1 MRTLSICVLTSSLV
15 LGGCGSTPGERGVSG
30 AGIGASA
37 GAVLGAVTGMTVLQG
52 AVIGATAGGLTGAL
66 TREDQINLGK
76 PAWKQGQA
84 AAPAQTATKQYSYSG
99 GGASTVRDLQS
110 ALRSLG
116 YYRGPIDG
124 VAGPKTAT
132 AIRSYQRQNGLV
144 VDGRASP
151 ELLSH
156 IRQNG

>member
-1 MRTLSICVLTSSLV
+1 MRTMMACVLTSTLV
-15 LGGCGSTPGERGVSG
+15 LSGCGSTPTERGVSG

-66 TREDQINLGK
+66 TRQDQINLGQ

-84 AAPAQTATKQYSYSG
+84 AAPTSTARSNYAYSNG
-99 GGASTVRDLQS
+99 STVRDLQS

-116 YYRGPIDG
+116 YYSGPVDG
-124 VAGPKTAT
+124 IAGPKTSS
-132 AIRSYQRQNGLV
+132 AIRSYQRQNGLI

-151 ELLSH
+151 ELLNH
-156 IRQNG
+156 IRQRG